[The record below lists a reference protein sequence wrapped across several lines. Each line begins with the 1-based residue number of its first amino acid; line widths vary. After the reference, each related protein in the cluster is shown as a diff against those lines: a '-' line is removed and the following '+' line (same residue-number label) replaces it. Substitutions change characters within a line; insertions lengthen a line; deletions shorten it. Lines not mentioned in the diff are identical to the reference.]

1 MAEIEVAGG
10 RIAAVAFWAVD
21 EPAGPLAADLVRPAT
36 LVRIGRMDLYVT
48 LVGTAAS
55 VPTAARGTAA
65 TLISRGGE
73 RWLVDCGEG
82 TQRQLLRS
90 GLGLVDLD
98 LLLITHLHADHYLG
112 LPGLLK
118 TYGLRGRERP
128 LRIVGPAGPVRAAR
142 GPAAGDRP
150 HALPAGG

>member
-10 RIAAVAFWAVD
+10 RIAAVGFWAVD
-21 EPAGPLAADLVRPAT
+21 EPAGPLAADLATPPLGSPDGPVRHARRRPPPCPRPPA
-36 LVRIGRMDLYVT
+36 
-48 LVGTAAS
+48 A
-55 VPTAARGTAA
+55 P

-98 LLLITHLHADHYLG
+98 LLLITHLHGDHYLG

-118 TYGLRGRERP
+118 TYGLRGRDRP
-128 LRIVGPAGPVRAAR
+128 LRIPSAPGAWFACSRSCGR
-142 GPAAGDRP
+142 
-150 HALPAGG
+150 